1 MQSWEPGLRGLNIT
15 IRGLGTVNCKEHTTE
30 AGLSQLGAALEAS
43 MNFVDAAE
51 MCAVPSRVDTHRLE
65 ELYIGSWF
73 PEDGIGLMD
82 SLFVRSPAF
91 RRGRRHRRAATAA
104 QHRKRAGKSC
114 MEAIDLAAHGTRRHG
129 PVLASSCKMTPPLD
143 P

>member
-1 MQSWEPGLRGLNIT
+1 
-15 IRGLGTVNCKEHTTE
+15 
-30 AGLSQLGAALEAS
+30 

-91 RRGRRHRRAATAA
+91 RRGQAPPSCSNCSTASQACREVLHGSDRSSRAWN
-104 QHRKRAGKSC
+104 
-114 MEAIDLAAHGTRRHG
+114 
-129 PVLASSCKMTPPLD
+129 ASP
-143 P
+143 